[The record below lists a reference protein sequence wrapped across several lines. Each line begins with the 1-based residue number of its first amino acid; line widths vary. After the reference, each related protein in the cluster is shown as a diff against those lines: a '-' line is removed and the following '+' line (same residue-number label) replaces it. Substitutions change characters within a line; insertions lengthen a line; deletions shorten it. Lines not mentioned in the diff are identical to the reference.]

1 MSFNLPTLPSIH
13 SIMTHLG
20 VGGLLAQVP
29 FLRNYDPYDAPNAA
43 LDPFFNAPSCPTD
56 GPLSCH
62 STNTE
67 ASCCFITPGGQLLQ
81 TQFWDT
87 SPPVGPI
94 DSWTLHG
101 LWYIPSIQ
109 HCIPAFIY
117 IASNEHKT
125 LLMYSCWKQARPLR
139 WHLRPILHLRSA
151 IYEYHA
157 DHPSSRPGRS
167 FDIHEFLLA
176 AELGHGGKLLGT

>member
-29 FLRNYDPYDAPNAA
+29 FLRNYEPYGAPTSA
-43 LDPFFNAPSCPTD
+43 LDPFFNAPSCPPD

-62 STNTE
+62 SSSVE

-87 SPPVGPI
+87 SPPIGPI

-101 LWYIPSIQ
+101 LWYLPLPCTVSPPFIFIAPNEREPLLIYPSR
-109 HCIPAFIY
+109 
-117 IASNEHKT
+117 N
-125 LLMYSCWKQARPLR
+125 QA
-139 WHLRPILHLRSA
+139 
-151 IYEYHA
+151 
-157 DHPSSRPGRS
+157 
-167 FDIHEFLLA
+167 
-176 AELGHGGKLLGT
+176 